1 MLNVSLEPHCF
12 RDSGSICSC
21 HVWASCLCHTWAR
34 PWSALAIPTAFNLR
48 SRWDTAVLTP
58 PALLFPTAGETTKK
72 KPWRERVCLAYLGF
86 LCSLLRNVN
95 VYERQEIFFFF
106 TVVSVCACVCLHS
119 DWCLLVFVFWCQHYL
134 LTVST
139 ARRRS
144 LTLVCA
150 ATAASS
156 LSLLHISCSF
166 LFVCDRKQP
175 LTFSCVFY
183 VVIY

>member
-1 MLNVSLEPHCF
+1 MFHFNRIVFVILVPSAAATSERPVCVTPESGHGLLWLSQRLLIYAPAGIQQSWPHLRC
-12 RDSGSICSC
+12 CSQQL
-21 HVWASCLCHTWAR
+21 VK
-34 PWSALAIPTAFNLR
+34 PQ
-48 SRWDTAVLTP
+48 
-58 PALLFPTAGETTKK
+58 KK

-86 LCSLLRNVN
+86 LCALLRNVN

-106 TVVSVCACVCLHS
+106 TVVSVCVRVCLHS

-150 ATAASS
+150 GTAASS

-175 LTFSCVFY
+175 LSFSCVFC